1 MAGSILRPMHR
12 TWLLSL
18 LLVAAPASAQVYRC
32 EVPGKPPTYQD
43 KPCAGRGGGPVA
55 LPPLSVVPALRE
67 AAPAAPPAEAM
78 APATKPPATNAALP
92 PAPTPAEVRAAIQG
106 NRVLP
111 GMKTEEVLAAAGNH
125 TDHNTE
131 PGLDADGR
139 YELWVFSRRME
150 NFPFVVKL
158 RNGVVVETR
167 ER

>member
-1 MAGSILRPMHR
+1 MRPLRR
-12 TWLLSL
+12 IWLISL
-18 LLVAAPASAQVYRC
+18 LLVAAPAGAQVYRC

-43 KPCAGRGGGPVA
+43 KPCAGRSGGPVA
-55 LPPLSVVPALRE
+55 LPPLSVVPALPVATPAAQANP
-67 AAPAAPPAEAM
+67 AAPAAKSSPAVT
-78 APATKPPATNAALP
+78 PLP
-92 PAPTPAEVRAAIQG
+92 PAPTPAEVRAAIQA

-111 GMKTEEVLAAAGNH
+111 GMKAEEVLAAAGNH

-131 PGLDADGR
+131 QGLDADGR

-150 NFPFVVKL
+150 SFPFVVKL

>member
-1 MAGSILRPMHR
+1 MRSPLR

-18 LLVAAPASAQVYRC
+18 LLIAAPASAQVYRC

-43 KPCAGRGGGPVA
+43 KPCAGRSGGPVA
-55 LPPLSVVPALRE
+55 LPPLSVVPALPETAPATRSPDT
-67 AAPAAPPAEAM
+67 AAPAA
-78 APATKPPATNAALP
+78 KPSSTSAAVP
-92 PAPTPAEVRAAIQG
+92 PAPTPAEVRSAIMG

-111 GMKTEEVLAAAGNH
+111 GMKAEEVLAAAGNH

-131 PGLDADGR
+131 QGLDADGR

-150 NFPFVVKL
+150 SFPFVVKL